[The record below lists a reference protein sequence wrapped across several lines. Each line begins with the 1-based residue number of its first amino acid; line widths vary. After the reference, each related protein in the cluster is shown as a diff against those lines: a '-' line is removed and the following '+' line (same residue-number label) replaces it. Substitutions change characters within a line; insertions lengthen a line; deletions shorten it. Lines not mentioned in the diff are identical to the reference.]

1 MRSMFTLRRATD
13 RDRPVVQA
21 LRHAATGEFAVGAK
35 SRRNGAVWRTP
46 AQDLD
51 DLISAA
57 QYFVAELDGQIVA
70 GAGWEPHTRIPGTA
84 VVRSVF
90 SDRGQSA
97 LAAEMVQAAE
107 DSAVSA
113 GYDLILIPALE
124 NAARFYRALGYMS
137 ADPDEMI
144 LEAGQRVGYRRMW
157 KHAT

>member
-1 MRSMFTLRRATD
+1 
-13 RDRPVVQA
+13 
-21 LRHAATGEFAVGAK
+21 
-35 SRRNGAVWRTP
+35 
-46 AQDLD
+46 
-51 DLISAA
+51 
-57 QYFVAELDGQIVA
+57 
-70 GAGWEPHTRIPGTA
+70 
-84 VVRSVF
+84 
-90 SDRGQSA
+90 
-97 LAAEMVQAAE
+97 MVQAAE